1 MFTEQLA
8 CQTQLGQH
16 CISTSVCS
24 LPFSASCHP
33 SLSWSPCE
41 RLSSWHQPSLSTS
54 LWGSWCSRQHPW
66 CLPCV
71 TRAPYRAT
79 GRVTLPPLPWWWQS
93 FSRSSPVWGSSS
105 KITVSFMVL
114 PSSLRFK
121 YLFLKAPQEWSLTGV
136 LRKSFTSVS
145 WWLYWE
151 MIVNA
156 LWNSM

>member
-1 MFTEQLA
+1 MWILYSSGHQCCLWPLMFTEQLA

-121 YLFLKAPQEWSLTGV
+121 YLFLKAPQE
-136 LRKSFTSVS
+136 
-145 WWLYWE
+145 
-151 MIVNA
+151 
-156 LWNSM
+156 